1 MNVRTDPI
9 NQGGAPTCLRSETS
23 PFPVAAA
30 DGGRFQQYQRPEF
43 DRFNEKKGR
52 MNPWS
57 TNASMDVAIQQ
68 LDKNPIA
75 QPPLSVV

>member
-1 MNVRTDPI
+1 MN
-9 NQGGAPTCLRSETS
+9 GA
-23 PFPVAAA
+23 
-30 DGGRFQQYQRPEF
+30 RFQQYQRPEF
-43 DRFNEKKGR
+43 DKFNEKKGR
-52 MNPWS
+52 MNPLS

>member
-9 NQGGAPTCLRSETS
+9 NQGGAPTNLRSETKA
-23 PFPVAAA
+23 FPVPHM
-30 DGGRFQQYQRPEF
+30 DGARFQQYQRPEF